1 MTSSSPRTA
10 LVRLLLAAAAVATGH
25 AAAQSRF
32 PDSAVVAPPSDTRI
46 APSEGA
52 RVLSPGTG
60 DGPPASDGRPPDRPP
75 GGGGGGGGVGIQ
87 IDFGAILRALTQ
99 RTAPEV
105 AELARDGPRLPER
118 YSFSTLAFP
127 AVLRGGWPVVM
138 AYDVAPDALV
148 DIEFAVAD
156 AAPQRYRLPAPPA
169 FGPFRGRVLV
179 TLTLPDAFGDS
190 LRLGSVSVHV
200 GGKGDGSQPV
210 LRIFGLGAGPLAV
223 GSVAIDEVVFEPAQ
237 LRLASGDQAF
247 YGFHSKSDFTRAGVD
262 IARLENAAAGPRLVR
277 IHSRPVQQSVARNAW
292 VGREPPLSWNGQDE
306 RGAGSRGSH
315 LLYVRAWA
323 PEPGDWVIAWSP
335 RAVEVRP

>member
-1 MTSSSPRTA
+1 MKKIHPRTGFA
-10 LVRLLLAAAAVATGH
+10 ALLLAAAGMCAG
-25 AAAQSRF
+25 AAQAQSRA
-32 PDSAVVAPPSDTRI
+32 PDSAVIAPPSDTRI

-52 RVLSPGTG
+52 RILTP
-60 DGPPASDGRPPDRPP
+60 DGRDSPVPERQPGG

-87 IDFGAILRALTQ
+87 IDFGQILRALTQ

-105 AELARDGPRLPER
+105 TELARNGPRLPER
-118 YSFSTLAFP
+118 YSFPTLSIT
-127 AVLRGGWPVVM
+127 AVLRGGWPAVM
-138 AYDVAPDALV
+138 AYDIAPDAKVEL
-148 DIEFAVAD
+148 EFAVPD
-156 AAPQRYRLPAPPA
+156 AAPQRYLLPAPPV

-179 TLTLPDAFGDS
+179 TMTLPDSLGDS
-190 LRLGSVSVHV
+190 LKLGTVSVHV
-200 GGKGDGSQPV
+200 GHPGDGSEPV

-237 LRLASGDQAF
+237 LRLAAGDRAF

-262 IARLENAAAGPRLVR
+262 IARLEGAAGGPRLVR
-277 IHSRPVQQSVARNAW
+277 IHSRPVQQSVARDAW
-292 VGREPPLSWNGQDE
+292 VGREPPLYWDGQDE
-306 RGAGSRGSH
+306 RGTGSRGAH